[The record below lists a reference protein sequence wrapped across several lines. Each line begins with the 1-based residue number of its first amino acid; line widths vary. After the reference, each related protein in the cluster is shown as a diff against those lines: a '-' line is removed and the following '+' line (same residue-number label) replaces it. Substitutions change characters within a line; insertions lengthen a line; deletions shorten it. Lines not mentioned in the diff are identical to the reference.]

1 MASVPEPRAAIYPG
15 SFDPITNGHLDLIR
29 RAARQFETLVVA
41 VLRHDTKAAVFPI
54 ADRLE
59 MIREAVQELDNVRV
73 GSFDG
78 LLVDYARHEGARLI
92 LRGIRAVS
100 DYEYELQMALMNR
113 KLAPEIETI
122 FMLPGEAYTYL
133 SSRLVKEVCHHGGKI
148 DDLVP
153 PHVAQRLRSLRS
165 PRSQSG

>member
-15 SFDPITNGHLDLIR
+15 SFDPITNGHLDLIK
-29 RAARQFETLVVA
+29 RAAGQFEELVVA
-41 VLRHDTKAAVFPI
+41 VLRHDTKTAEFPL

-59 MIREAVQELDNVRV
+59 MIRDAVRGLDNVRV

-78 LLVDYARHEGARLI
+78 LLVDYARQEGARLI

-113 KLAPEIETI
+113 KLAPEIETV

-133 SSRLVKEVCHHGGKI
+133 SSRLVKEVFRHGGKI

-153 PHVAQRLRSLRS
+153 PHVADRLQAIRR
-165 PRSQSG
+165 P